1 MNEYSLVHSTNN
13 DRDDTSDDDNQ
24 YVVHQSTT
32 FSNYLISRDQVQSR
46 NEMNDIYIC
55 VNIIVGF
62 VSFLMVIFGF
72 MSYTELLNCT
82 DQNNYFHT
90 YMLILLTVY
99 IMFTLLLF
107 LQSIVLLVDCCKR
120 NVSAIYIMCS
130 NVTYM
135 IFGILALC
143 SFGAIAN
150 AEQLVKCG
158 YTSIVYIVAF
168 DAIFLMIVVVI
179 KFLSMNNN

>member
-1 MNEYSLVHSTNN
+1 MNEYSPVHSADN
-13 DRDDTSDDDNQ
+13 DLDDTADNDSQ
-24 YVVHQSTT
+24 YVMHQSTS
-32 FSNYLISRDQVQSR
+32 FSNYLISRDQVRSH
-46 NEMNDIYIC
+46 NELNDIYIC

-82 DQNNYFHT
+82 EQNNYFHT

-107 LQSIVLLVDCCKR
+107 FQSIVLLVDCCKN
-120 NVSAIYIMCS
+120 NVSTIYVMCS
-130 NVTYM
+130 NIIYM
-135 IFGILALC
+135 IYGILALC
-143 SFGAIAN
+143 SFGAIFN

-168 DAIFLMIVVVI
+168 DAIFLIIVVII
-179 KFLSMNNN
+179 KFLSINNN